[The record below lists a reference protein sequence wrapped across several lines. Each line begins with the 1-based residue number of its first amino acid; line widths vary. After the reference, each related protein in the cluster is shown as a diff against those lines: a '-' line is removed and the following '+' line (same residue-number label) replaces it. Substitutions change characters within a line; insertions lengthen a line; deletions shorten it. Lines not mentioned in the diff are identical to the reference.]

1 MEDFVQ
7 NKYGYCYYELS
18 NNSAFIYGLNIDPEY
33 RNRGKAK
40 LILQHVINEIRY
52 SGYTGLIGIKVK
64 PTEPEIDAVRL
75 EKFYIKMGLK
85 IVI

>member
-18 NNSAFIYGLNIDPEY
+18 NDNAFIYGLNIDPEY
-33 RNRGKAK
+33 RNRGKAR

-52 SGYTGLIGIKVK
+52 FGYTGLIGIEVK
-64 PTEPEIDAVRL
+64 PIEPEICPKRL
-75 EKFYIKMGLK
+75 RLFYTRLGLK
-85 IVI
+85 II